1 MLLSIYLLFILLLLC
16 YALFC
21 GLEVSGIADCWLLSS
36 LNAGLVHP
44 LQVSVEVE
52 KALFLD
58 KGGVTADYKS
68 KLLSLAFN
76 LKDKN
81 NPDLRR
87 KVGQTLTVTPC

>member
-1 MLLSIYLLFILLLLC
+1 MLRFHS
-16 YALFC
+16 
-21 GLEVSGIADCWLLSS
+21 
-36 LNAGLVHP
+36 GLVHL

-87 KVGQTLTVTPC
+87 KVGQTLTGTPC

>member
-1 MLLSIYLLFILLLLC
+1 MAQTQFGAHTS
-16 YALFC
+16 
-21 GLEVSGIADCWLLSS
+21 
-36 LNAGLVHP
+36 

-87 KVGQTLTVTPC
+87 KVGQTLIGTPC